1 MRSFVAAAAV
11 VLACACAP
19 AAEAARYD
27 PAGPYPALE
36 GSTARAAR
44 YERSGTYVDYG
55 IDSGSSR
62 FKGRFPNNFVL
73 DREGVPRVRYR
84 FGTFYNPAVV
94 ARYGLAIA
102 SAYIADPRF
111 HTERD
116 LQRVRTIANWLVRN
130 QDSSG
135 RWLFRFA
142 LTLPSMRTRVN
153 APWVSAMAQGMA
165 MSLLTR
171 AYRLTGD
178 TRYLTAAERALA
190 PFARETRHGGVVT
203 SFAGRPWYEEYPSVR
218 PTHVLNGFM
227 FALIG
232 LYDECSWVP
241 RACRLL
247 DVGMRSLRLRIR
259 YFDRPGGSFY
269 YPQAIP
275 VGRDYHRLH
284 VALLT
289 ALTSVRRVPA
299 LDAVRRRWASEL

>member
-1 MRSFVAAAAV
+1 VRSLVGAVAI

-19 AAEAARYD
+19 AAEGARYD
-27 PAGPYPALE
+27 PAGRYPEPE
-36 GSTARAAR
+36 GSSARAAG
-44 YERSGTYVDYG
+44 YERAGTYVDYG
-55 IDSGSSR
+55 SGSGGSR
-62 FKGRFPNNFVL
+62 FKSRLQSGLVL
-73 DREGVPRVRYR
+73 DAEGVPRVRYS

-135 RWLFRFA
+135 RWLFRFGLA
-142 LTLPSMRTRVN
+142 LPAVRTRVN
-153 APWVSAMAQGMA
+153 APWVSAMAQGLA

-171 AYRLTGD
+171 AHLLTGD
-178 TRYLTAAERALA
+178 PVYLAVAERALA
-190 PFARETRHGGVVT
+190 PFARDTRRGGVVA
-203 SFAGRPWYEEYPSVR
+203 SLAGRPWYEEYPSVR

-232 LYDECSWVP
+232 LYDECRWAP
-241 RACRLL
+241 RACRLF

-259 YFDRPGGSFY
+259 FFDRPGGSF
-269 YPQAIP
+269 PDPGAVP
-275 VGRDYHRLH
+275 AGRDYHRLH

-299 LDAVRRRWASEL
+299 LNAVRRRWASRL

>member
-1 MRSFVAAAAV
+1 VRSFVGATAI
-11 VLACACAP
+11 VLACACVP
-19 AAEAARYD
+19 AADAARYD
-27 PAGPYPALE
+27 PAGPYPAPE
-36 GSTARAAR
+36 GSSARAAG
-44 YERSGTYVDYG
+44 YERAGTYVDYG
-55 IDSGSSR
+55 IGSGPSN
-62 FKGRFPNNFVL
+62 FKGGIQSGLVF
-73 DREGVPRVRYR
+73 DGEGVPRVRYS

-116 LQRVRTIANWLVRN
+116 LQRVRTISNWLVRN
-130 QDSSG
+130 QGGGG
-135 RWLFRFA
+135 RWLFRFGLA
-142 LTLPSMRTRVN
+142 LPAVHTRVN

-171 AYRLTGD
+171 AHLLTGD
-178 TRYLTAAERALA
+178 PMYAAAAERALA
-190 PFARETRHGGVVT
+190 PFARDTRRGGVVA
-203 SFAGRPWYEEYPSVR
+203 SFGGRPWYEEYPSVR

-232 LYDECSWVP
+232 LYDECRWVP
-241 RACRLL
+241 RACGVF

-269 YPQAIP
+269 YPRAIP

-289 ALTSVRRVPA
+289 ALTSVRRVPS
-299 LDAVRRRWASEL
+299 LNAVRRKWASSL